1 MYFSYSLQNSHFKE
15 VINKSVNNELL
26 DKFLVLLSCISQLRM
41 LAEKY
46 PSLHL
51 IFFLVL
57 MPALAYV
64 VLLTLDIVNNMHDL
78 AKISYK
84 DHRQELEKTLFC

>member
-1 MYFSYSLQNSHFKE
+1 MHLPVKDASRK
-15 VINKSVNNELL
+15 IPIPPL
-26 DKFLVLLSCISQLRM
+26 D
-41 LAEKY
+41 
-46 PSLHL
+46 
-51 IFFLVL
+51 FFLVL

-64 VLLTLDIVNNMHDL
+64 VLLTVDIVNNMHDL